1 MDVIQDKMSDEVGK
15 KTARELNRMLA
26 GIKKKHGSAFA
37 YSDEDI
43 DFVLG
48 ILDKN
53 KHNVLKTAK
62 ETGVDGKT
70 IKVWHNR
77 RVIMASQKKL
87 SEELDKTSE
96 NQTIEQLRETYERE
110 VINAKRAILQT
121 IVENLSLCKANRTLL
136 ATLRAINESAQT
148 PGVSAA
154 KTAPPP
160 QKEGG
165 SVLKMITQQANIN
178 IHNNGPENNRT
189 DGDSQE
195 PAG

>member
-1 MDVIQDKMSDEVGK
+1 MSDEVGK
-15 KTARELNRMLA
+15 KTARELNRMLLN
-26 GIKKKHGSAFA
+26 IQKKHGSAFA

-43 DFVLG
+43 DFVLDL
-48 ILDKN
+48 LDKN
-53 KHNVLKTAK
+53 KHNVKKTAE
-62 ETGVDGKT
+62 ETGVNGKT

-77 RVIMASQKKL
+77 RVITASQKKL

-121 IVENLSLCKANRTLL
+121 VVENISLCKANRTLL

-165 SVLKMITQQANIN
+165 SVLKMIAQQANIN

>member
-136 ATLRAINESAQT
+136 STLKVINESTQT
-148 PGVSAA
+148 PGAPAAAA
-154 KTAPPP
+154 KNPTP
-160 QKEGG
+160 QRG
-165 SVLKMITQQANIN
+165 SILNVLTKQATIN
-178 IHNNGPENNRT
+178 TNNNGPENNRAG
-189 DGDSQE
+189 GDSKE